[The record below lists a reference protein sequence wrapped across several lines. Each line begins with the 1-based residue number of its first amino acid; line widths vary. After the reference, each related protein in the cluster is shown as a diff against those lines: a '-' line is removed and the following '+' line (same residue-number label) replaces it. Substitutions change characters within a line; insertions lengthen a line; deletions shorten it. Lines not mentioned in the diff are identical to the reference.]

1 MANSVLVKVP
11 ASTANLGPGF
21 DALGMALELYI
32 YVEMTIKADGPVVVR
47 LHGDHLEG
55 IPTDE
60 RNLIYKVAQQ
70 VFAEAG
76 ASYPHLELDVY
87 SEIPLTR
94 GLGSSASAIIAGMV
108 AANALLEPAQ
118 QLTQQRLFELAS
130 AMEGHPDNVGA
141 ALFGGIVAAF
151 WDGAHAEKVKIEP
164 HSDLQTF
171 VVVPSFQLSTEK
183 ARHALP
189 KQLSMADAVFNI
201 GHASLLV
208 AALSTGELAMI
219 RHAMK
224 DRLHQPYRME
234 LVPGMRKIL
243 AKASEQ
249 GALGAALSGAG
260 PTVIAFVDRR
270 SSEESKQQLASFMIQ
285 AFAEQQI
292 EVQAHWLNPA
302 SQGAEIL
309 TVPTNNGTFI
319 EKLKGVLGRD

>member
-1 MANSVLVKVP
+1 MANSVLVRVP

-32 YVEMTIKADGPVVVR
+32 YVELTVLEQGPTVIA
-47 LHGDHLEG
+47 LYGDNLDG

-76 ASYPHLELDVY
+76 VSHPHLKLDVY

-108 AANALLEPAQ
+108 AANALLPVDK
-118 QLTQQRLFELAS
+118 QLSEQRLFELSS

-151 WDGAHAEKVKIEP
+151 WDGSLAAKVKIVP
-164 HSDLQTF
+164 SANLQTL

-201 GHASLLV
+201 GHASVLV
-208 AALSTGELAMI
+208 AALSTGQLDTVKL
-219 RHAMK
+219 AMK

-243 AKASEQ
+243 AKATDH

-260 PTVIAFVDRR
+260 PTVIAFVDRT
-270 SSEESKQQLASFMIQ
+270 SSEASKKELEAFMVA
-285 AFAEQQI
+285 AFVEQNI
-292 EVQAHWLNPA
+292 EVATHWLNPDV
-302 SQGAEIL
+302 QGAQSL
-309 TVPTNNGTFI
+309 TVQGNQGTFI
-319 EKLKGVLGRD
+319 EKLKGAFGRD

>member
-1 MANSVLVKVP
+1 MANSVLVRVP

-32 YVEMTIKADGPVVVR
+32 YVELTVLEQGPTVIR
-47 LHGDHLEG
+47 QHGDNLDG

-76 ASYPHLELDVY
+76 VSHPHLQMDVY

-108 AANALLEPAQ
+108 AANAVLPVEKKLSE
-118 QLTQQRLFELAS
+118 QRLFELSS

-141 ALFGGIVAAF
+141 ALFGGIIAAF
-151 WDGAHAEKVKIEP
+151 WDGAQAEKVKIIP
-164 HSDLQTF
+164 SVDLQTL

-201 GHASLLV
+201 GHASVLV
-208 AALSTGELAMI
+208 AALSTGQLDVI
-219 RHAMK
+219 KVAMK

-243 AKASEQ
+243 AKATDH

-260 PTVIAFVDRR
+260 PTVIAFVDRT
-270 SSEESKQQLASFMIQ
+270 SSEASKRELEAFMVE
-285 AFAEQQI
+285 AFAEQHI
-292 EVQAHWLNPA
+292 EVATHWLNPDV
-302 SQGAEIL
+302 QGAQSL
-309 TVPTNNGTFI
+309 TVQGNHGTFI
-319 EKLKGVLGRD
+319 EKLKGAVGRD

>member
-1 MANSVLVKVP
+1 MANSVLVRVP

-32 YVEMTIKADGPVVVR
+32 YVEMTIAAEGPTVVN
-47 LHGDHLEG
+47 LHGDNLNG

-76 ASYPHLELDVY
+76 VSHPHLKMDVY
-87 SEIPLTR
+87 SDIPLTR
-94 GLGSSASAIIAGMV
+94 GLGSSASAIIAGMA
-108 AANALLEPAQ
+108 AANALIEPDK
-118 QLTQQRLFELAS
+118 QLSEQRLFELSS

-151 WDGAHAEKVKIEP
+151 WDGARAE
-164 HSDLQTF
+164 
-171 VVVPSFQLSTEK
+171 VVRIQPDANLTTLVMVPSFQLSTEK
-183 ARHALP
+183 ARNALP

-201 GHASLLV
+201 GHASVLV
-208 AALSTGELAMI
+208 AALCTGNLQMI

-260 PTVIAFVDRR
+260 PTVIAFVDRT
-270 SSEESKQQLASFMIQ
+270 SSEASKQVLESFMRQ
-285 AFAEQQI
+285 AFAEQNI
-292 EVQAHWLNPA
+292 EVQSHWLNPA
-302 SQGAEIL
+302 AKGAEIL
-309 TVPTNNGTFI
+309 TVAGNNGTFI
-319 EKLKGVLGRD
+319 EKLKGAIGRD